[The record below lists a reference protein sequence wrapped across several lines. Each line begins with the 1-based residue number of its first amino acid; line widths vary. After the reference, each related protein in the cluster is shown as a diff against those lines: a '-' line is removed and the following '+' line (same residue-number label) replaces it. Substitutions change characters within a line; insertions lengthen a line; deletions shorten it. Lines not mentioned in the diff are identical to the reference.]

1 MIAKIETGNGFG
13 GSVNYDLRVGLEIP
27 LEGKVLMLSGV
38 EFDLEKFNEK
48 GILEVDPRQVGR
60 DFRFQALRRPRVRKP
75 VYHWVLSW
83 KSGEPVTDE
92 QMKEAARKFMRR
104 MGFVNTQYII
114 TRHDDKENIHC
125 HIILNIVNN
134 DGQRIS
140 THRMIDKCHRVAKE
154 ITKEMGF
161 AWGEKATKESI
172 KTAHKPH
179 EKAAVAI
186 RTAID
191 MCKAKAISHAKLK
204 EMLASVGIEYKYTI
218 AQDGKRGRASFAVT
232 YKGQLHTF
240 KGSDVKNPF
249 GLINA
254 TIEANRKQQEET
266 KEFFAEAAAL
276 YNPMVRELNN
286 LRNDTAELYKQACI
300 PGLALRSGTKEAA
313 EKLQKA
319 WDDFDEWQ
327 NKKKAAKTPND
338 ITEAIGA
345 ILIALNP
352 LVGFAALLLGWLV
365 KDIDDSQKRHEKRQ
379 LLAQIDKCRA
389 DLEQLEAKKAE
400 LPLPRNERV
409 EGYLLKNRQLEEY
422 RDAKEFVDERAEHI
436 RKTLQQ
442 SQPRKINGP
451 KL

>member
-154 ITKEMGF
+154 ITEEMGF
-161 AWGEKATKESI
+161 AWGKKATEQSI

-179 EKAAVAI
+179 ERAAVVVRSAV
-186 RTAID
+186 D
-191 MCKAKAISHAKLK
+191 ECKAKATSHEELKQLLEAQGIQYVYTVAK
-204 EMLASVGIEYKYTI
+204 
-218 AQDGKRGRASFAVT
+218 DGKRGRASFAVT
-232 YKGQLHTF
+232 YEGQLHTF

-249 GLINA
+249 GKINA
-254 TIEANRKQQEET
+254 KIEANQTKYQAALDAVELHKAAYAVTNPLCNDLGKLYKDTFALYTEAKMAHLDVAKETDEAAIKANNAWESYMQHYNEKQET
-266 KEFFAEAAAL
+266 KDELVEAA
-276 YNPMVRELNN
+276 
-286 LRNDTAELYKQACI
+286 
-300 PGLALRSGTKEAA
+300 
-313 EKLQKA
+313 
-319 WDDFDEWQ
+319 
-327 NKKKAAKTPND
+327 
-338 ITEAIGA
+338 GA
-345 ILIALNP
+345 MLIALNP
-352 LVGFAALLLGWLV
+352 LVGLMVMLLAMIAA
-365 KDIDDSQKRHEKRQ
+365 DIDKNQSREQKRK
-379 LLAQIDKCRA
+379 LLSKLDACRT
-389 DLEQLEAKKAE
+389 DLQFLEAKKAE
-400 LPLPRNERV
+400 LKIEKQEKLAK
-409 EGYLLKNRQLEEY
+409 YLLARNQFNEYKEHMNNIDTKTKSIKKSLE
-422 RDAKEFVDERAEHI
+422 A
-436 RKTLQQ
+436 
-442 SQPRKINGP
+442 QPKKINGP